1 MALFTVPWL
10 LSCGRT
16 TGGSAANPPPQ
27 LPPPATL
34 SVSAPSDRVAI
45 SGTARFT
52 VTVQNAPNFAVH
64 WQVNGVSGGNAP
76 VGTIDATGLYT
87 APAVPR
93 AVTVRAVLVTDNT
106 KSASAPIEVVN
117 IPQENFGVFS
127 WRNDN
132 MLSGV
137 NSQET
142 ALTPATVAAGQFG
155 KLFSCPVD
163 GHVYAQPLYVADLSI
178 PEGGIH
184 DVVFVATEHNSVYA
198 FDADASPCQ
207 LLWHV
212 NFVDILGGLPA
223 GVSTVPFSD
232 VGSDDITPE
241 FEITGTPVI
250 DPKTLTFYVVAKT
263 KENGT
268 YVQRLH
274 ALDLLTGDEKFGGPA
289 TIEVNFY
296 PGNGVGNDGMGN
308 VPFNPLREH
317 QHAGLL
323 LTGGK
328 IYVAF
333 GGHGNT
339 DPFHGW
345 LISYDPA
352 TLGLPNAAVSRFNTT
367 PNGSGGGIGQ
377 SGAAPAVGTDG
388 DIFVVTGNGDFDLS
402 SPIAPPHNNFGQTL
416 VRIGGDPISPGIVDT
431 FTPFNEA
438 FLSSQKEDFGSSGV
452 LLLPDQAGSAQHPH
466 LAVIG
471 SEEGVLYLVDRDNL
485 GGHVP
490 TPGPDNVVDKI
501 LPQALAGGIFGT
513 PVYWEVRNN
522 LYVVASGD
530 RLKAFSLTNAS
541 LPEFADS
548 LTATTFPFPGASP
561 VISADGLNGGIVWV
575 LDTSGFDT
583 SQPAV
588 LHAYDATDLFVELY
602 ASSQKSGD
610 AAGPAVK
617 FAVPTVANGKVYV
630 GTQTELTVYGLL
642 P

>member
-1 MALFTVPWL
+1 MALFVVPWL

-27 LPPPATL
+27 LPPPPATL

-52 VTVQNAPNFAVH
+52 VTVQNAPNPAVH

-87 APAVPR
+87 APAIPR

-142 ALTPATVAAGQFG
+142 MLTPATVAAGQFG

-163 GHVYAQPLYVADLSI
+163 GHLYAQPLYVANLSI

-207 LLWHV
+207 TLWHV
-212 NFVDILGGLPA
+212 SFIDPALFVTA
-223 GVSTVPFSD
+223 VPSGD

-241 FEITGTPVI
+241 IGITGTPVI
-250 DPKTLTFYVVAKT
+250 DPVTLTLYVVAKT

-274 ALDLLTGDEKFGGPA
+274 ALDLLTGDEKLGGPVMIQGFSFG
-289 TIEVNFY
+289 T
-296 PGNGVGNDGMGN
+296 GDGNDGMGH
-308 VPFNPLREH
+308 VLFDPLREN
-317 QHAGLL
+317 QRAGLL

-345 LISYDPA
+345 LLAYDSTALSPFA
-352 TLGLPNAAVSRFNTT
+352 DMLFDTT
-367 PNGSGGGIGQ
+367 PNGSRGGIGQ
-377 SGAAPAVGTDG
+377 SGAAPSTDDNG
-388 DIFVVTGNGDFDLS
+388 NIFFATGNGIFDVNG
-402 SPIAPPHNNFGQTL
+402 PPVPPHNNYAQTL
-416 VRIGGDPISPGIVDT
+416 IRFDSDLGIITDF
-431 FTPFNEA
+431 FTPFNQA
-438 FLSSQKEDFGSSGV
+438 DLNAQSKDFGSSGV
-452 LLLPDQAGSAQHPH
+452 LLLPDQAGSVQHPH

-485 GGHVP
+485 GGHTP
-490 TPGPDNVVDKI
+490 PPGPDDVVDKI

-513 PVYWEVRNN
+513 PVYWEGRNT

-548 LTATTFPFPGASP
+548 LTTTTFPFPGVSP

-575 LDTSGFDT
+575 LDTSGFAT
-583 SQPAV
+583 PQPAV
-588 LHAYDATDLFVELY
+588 LHAYDATDLYIGLY

-617 FAVPTVANGKVYV
+617 FSVPTVANGKVYV
-630 GTQTELTVYGLL
+630 GTQTELTVYGLQ